1 MARSTAHNQA
11 FADSLKAK
19 MTGYAKLI
27 QSEIVAIALDN
38 AIWNT
43 VKDSGRAAAN
53 WNLSFGT
60 GAVPDQLNPSK
71 YNQTGQS
78 YGTIGKRNSRVD
90 GESIRDA
97 KGSHYGYRKDE
108 GTIDKGYIHTVQGLD
123 GVLGWSIRQM
133 IGVGRAGAVKT
144 VFLYNPVIQVDNYAY
159 NAKLEADYLAGPT
172 PLSEAQTRADQVMNR
187 NT

>member
-1 MARSTAHNQA
+1 MSRNTAHNQA

-27 QSEIVAIALDN
+27 QAEVAVIALDN
-38 AIWNT
+38 AIRKT

-60 GAVPDQLNPSK
+60 GAVPEQLDPSR
-71 YNQTGQS
+71 YLQTGHS

-97 KGSHYGYRKDE
+97 KGSHYGYHKDE
-108 GTIDKGYIHTVQGLD
+108 GTIDKGYIHTVQGLE
-123 GVLGWSIRQM
+123 GVLGWSIKQM
-133 IGVGRAGAVKT
+133 LGVGRGGQAKT
-144 VFLYNPVIQVDNYAY
+144 VFLYNPVIQHDKYAY
-159 NAKLEADYLAGPT
+159 NAALHMDYFSGPT
-172 PLSEAQTRADQVMNR
+172 PVSEAQARANRVMDR